1 MYRLWHSDSIESM
14 LIHAHVHVYMYIH
27 VCACVSSMSNSNDI
41 NNFFFYCRILTSQ
54 FPPALTEK
62 IALVG
67 GGAIPLDQHS
77 ILEGKH
83 MS

>member
-1 MYRLWHSDSIESM
+1 M
-14 LIHAHVHVYMYIH
+14 
-27 VCACVSSMSNSNDI
+27 
-41 NNFFFYCRILTSQ
+41 SQ

-77 ILEGKH
+77 ILEG
-83 MS
+83 SI